1 MLAMSVGWL
10 AFYIK
15 YYKKYACIHTHL
27 TLAYEQKRIKGEVE
41 SLEIM
46 EFIGLEKWT
55 GACNYV

>member
-1 MLAMSVGWL
+1 M
-10 AFYIK
+10 IK

-46 EFIGLEKWT
+46 EFIGLEK
-55 GACNYV
+55 